1 MIRDLVPLEGSQRA
15 PMSTKPRIVENVARL
30 CADAFADLCAVYLF
44 GSPSGPVVFC
54 TRVPGAFPAL
64 QDAPLDGSYI
74 KLAQEAGL
82 APPVCQPLI
91 VDGAPAGSVVLASA
105 REASS
110 SVTPAMAL
118 MVATILSEAIGQGA
132 LLAHHHRVSERL
144 QRAMLPERL
153 VQGPG
158 ISFDAA
164 YWPASR
170 DAVVGGDWYDA
181 FEVSD
186 GKIGISVGDVTGH
199 GLEAAVTMSEIR
211 SAIRAAAATHQ
222 SPSALLNAV
231 ESMVSSQCI
240 GVASAIAG
248 IFDPVTGILRY
259 ACAGHPPPVLV
270 TASGVAYILPGGGL
284 LLGLGEPVASGVRTV
299 TIAPGASCY
308 FYTDGLT
315 EHARDP
321 VAGEE
326 QLVAA
331 IEHLAA
337 TDTLDAHELHMRI
350 IAEGPNLDDCATL
363 LLRRA
368 AAPPM
373 PVERYTYS
381 AVPNS
386 ARIARDAIRSY
397 AEQHGMNRADSFDI
411 VLAAG
416 EAIANAIEYG
426 AHSPEGTFTVE
437 LVRDDAELQVSV
449 ESEGHWRSTP
459 SHKDRGRGMQI
470 MRACAKNVEVSST
483 AERTHLT
490 LAFSSR

>member
-1 MIRDLVPLEGSQRA
+1 MLRDLDPFESSEPTTLATQ
-15 PMSTKPRIVENVARL
+15 PRIVENVARL
-30 CADAFADLCAVYLF
+30 CADAFADLCAVYLLA
-44 GSPSGPVVFC
+44 SPNGPVVFC
-54 TRVPGAFPAL
+54 TRTPGAFAAL
-64 QDAPLDGSYI
+64 RGSILDTSY
-74 KLAQEAGL
+74 AERAREAGL
-82 APPVCQPLI
+82 AKLI
-91 VDGAPAGSVVLASA
+91 CETLNVDGNPVGSVVLGSV
-105 REASS
+105 REALTE
-110 SVTPAMAL
+110 VTPAIGV
-118 MVATILSEAIGQGA
+118 MVARILSEAIGQGA
-132 LLAHHHRVSERL
+132 QLAHHHRVSERL

-153 VQGPG
+153 VEGPG

-181 FEVSD
+181 FDVGE

-211 SAIRAAAATHQ
+211 SAIRAAAATHH

-240 GVASAIAG
+240 GVASAIVG
-248 IFDPVTGILRY
+248 IFDPLSGILRY

-270 TASGVAYILPGGGL
+270 TASGVAYVLPGGGL
-284 LLGLGEPVASGVRTV
+284 LLGLGEPVASAVRTV

-315 EHARDP
+315 EHTHDP

-337 TDTLDAHELHMRI
+337 ANTLDAHELHMRV

-363 LLRRA
+363 LLRREPLAPA
-368 AAPPM
+368 AI
-373 PVERYTYS
+373 ERYTYS

-397 AEQHGMNRADSFDI
+397 AERCGVPRPEAFDI

-426 AHSPEGTFTVE
+426 VRSADGTFTVE
-437 LVRDDAELQVSV
+437 LIRGDTELRISV

-470 MRACAKNVEVSST
+470 MRACAEHVEVSST

-490 LAFSSR
+490 LAFSAR

>member
-1 MIRDLVPLEGSQRA
+1 MIRDLDPLESRQRA
-15 PMSTKPRIVENVARL
+15 AMSAQPRIVEDVARL
-30 CADAFADLCAVYLF
+30 CADAFADLCAVYLLTA
-44 GSPSGPVVFC
+44 PSAPVVFC
-54 TRVPGAFPAL
+54 TREPGAFAAL
-64 QDAPLDGSYI
+64 RNVPLDESY
-74 KLAQEAGL
+74 AECAHGAGL
-82 APPVCQPLI
+82 GPPVCTSLI
-91 VDGAPAGSVVLASA
+91 VDGNPVGSVVLATA
-105 REASS
+105 YEALTE
-110 SVTPAMAL
+110 VTPAIGAR
-118 MVATILSEAIGQGA
+118 VAGILSEAMSQGA

-153 VQGPG
+153 VESPG

-181 FEVSD
+181 FDVGD

-211 SAIRAAAATHQ
+211 SAIRAAAATYQ

-240 GVASAIAG
+240 GVASAIVG
-248 IFDPVTGILRY
+248 IFDPQNGILRY

-270 TASGVAYILPGGGL
+270 SASGVAYMLPGGGL
-284 LLGLGEPVASGVRTV
+284 LLGLGEPVASAVRTV

-315 EHARDP
+315 EYTHDP
-321 VAGEE
+321 IAGEE
-326 QLVAA
+326 RLVAA

-337 TDTLDAHELHMRI
+337 ANTLDAHELHMRI

-363 LLRRA
+363 LLRREA
-368 AAPPM
+368 SEPAPS
-373 PVERYTYS
+373 ERYTYS

-397 AEQHGMNRADSFDI
+397 AERRGVGRAEAFDM

-426 AHSPEGTFTVE
+426 ARSPEGTFTIEVVREGTE
-437 LVRDDAELQVSV
+437 LRISV
-449 ESEGHWRSTP
+449 ESDGHWRSTP

-470 MRACAKNVEVSST
+470 MRACAKHVEVSST

-490 LAFSSR
+490 LAFSTC

>member
-1 MIRDLVPLEGSQRA
+1 MLSDIDPVERSRYAAL
-15 PMSTKPRIVENVARL
+15 STQPRIVENVARL
-30 CADAFADLCAVYLF
+30 CADAFADLCAVYLYA
-44 GSPSGPVVFC
+44 SPGGPVVFC
-54 TRVPGAFPAL
+54 TRTPGAFAAL
-64 QDAPLDGSYI
+64 REAALDSSYG
-74 KLAQEAGL
+74 ARASDAGL
-82 APPVCQPLI
+82 EKVICEPLI
-91 VDGAPAGSVVLASA
+91 VDGNQVGSVVLATV
-105 REASS
+105 RESLTD
-110 SVTPAMAL
+110 VTPAIGV
-118 MVATILSEAIGQGA
+118 MVAGILSEAISQGVA
-132 LLAHHHRVSERL
+132 LAHHHRVSERL

-153 VQGPG
+153 VEGPG
-158 ISFDAA
+158 MSFDAA

-181 FEVSD
+181 FDVGE

-199 GLEAAVTMSEIR
+199 GLEAAVSMSEIR
-211 SAIRAAAATHQ
+211 SAIRAAAATHH

-231 ESMVSSQCI
+231 ESMVSSQRI
-240 GVASAIAG
+240 GVASAIVG

-259 ACAGHPPPVLV
+259 ACAGHPPPVLL
-270 TASGVAYILPGGGL
+270 TSSGVAYVLPGGGL
-284 LLGLGEPVASGVRTV
+284 LLGLGEPVASPVRTV

-315 EHARDP
+315 EHTHDP

-326 QLVAA
+326 QLLAA

-337 TDTLDAHELHMRI
+337 AKTLDAHELHMRV

-363 LLRRA
+363 LLRREA
-368 AAPPM
+368 MAPAPL
-373 PVERYTYS
+373 ERYTYS
-381 AVPNS
+381 AIPNS

-397 AEQHGMNRADSFDI
+397 AERCGVGRPEAFDI

-426 AHSPEGTFTVE
+426 ARSPDGTFTVE
-437 LVRDDAELQVSV
+437 LVRGDAELRISV

-470 MRACAKNVEVSST
+470 MRACAEHVEVSST

-490 LAFSSR
+490 LAFSAR